1 MSDIFSLKGR
11 SVFVT
16 GASSGL
22 GEHFATV
29 AASAGA
35 KVAIAARRVDKLEQ
49 IAELLSDVGAEQVHV
64 AALDV
69 TNEGSVRNAL
79 AEASKQLGGLDVVV
93 NNAGIAT
100 AGSALE
106 QSGDDFDRLMETNL
120 RGVWLV
126 ATEAARQWVGAKRP
140 GAIVNV
146 ASILGLRVAGGVAP
160 YAISKAA
167 VIQMTKALA
176 LEWARHNIRVNALA
190 PGYVATP
197 LNEDFFKT
205 EQGQAMIRRV
215 PMRRLG
221 ELDDLDG
228 PFLLL
233 ASDASRFMTGA
244 VIAVDGG
251 HLVSSL

>member
-1 MSDIFSLKGR
+1 MDETFSLRGR

-29 AASAGA
+29 AARSGA
-35 KVAIAARRVDKLEQ
+35 KIAIAGRRVDKLTG
-49 IAELLSDVGAEQVHV
+49 IAETLKSAGAQGVHAV
-64 AALDV
+64 ALDV
-69 TNEGSVRNAL
+69 TD
-79 AEASKQLGGLDVVV
+79 EASVVAALKEAAERIGPLDVIV

-100 AGSALE
+100 SGSALD
-106 QSGDDFDRLMETNL
+106 QSVEDFDRLMDTNL

-126 ATEAARQWVGAKRP
+126 ATEAARQWVAQKRP
-140 GAIVNV
+140 GAIINV
-146 ASILGLRVAGGVAP
+146 ASILGLRVGTGVAP
-160 YAISKAA
+160 YAMSKAG

-190 PGYVATP
+190 PGYIATP

-205 EQGQAMIRRV
+205 EQGQTVIRRV

-221 ELDDLDG
+221 DVGDLDG

-244 VIAVDGG
+244 VVAVDGG